1 MSKYTTELRYP
12 LEQRFKERYPDYE
25 GEPDPYT
32 VCQGGRDQLFDFYYP
47 INADDKERFE
57 INFCLHYYTRE
68 IGSETLGLFK
78 LRLMSRLNEI
88 IPKYNQLW
96 NQLAEMA
103 ELNIYDNI
111 NMVREYSY
119 GQTVEDDGHL
129 NKLGSENFQHGHV
142 ITKSGNKSQ
151 EYENFK
157 EEIVNEREGDDTTV
171 TTPTGKTKTGNSV
184 TERVSDTPMSTIDN
198 MTTVQSNMY
207 LTAAKITD
215 NDTTVEYTDGRK
227 DTEVT
232 TYDSTFTTTRTPTGK
247 QKEVYNNITETH
259 SGTDTTSF
267 TNRKDEN
274 YNMREFGGTDTE
286 EITGKNGGKSYAE
299 EMEKARKLFINVDQM
314 LIRELDKLFMQVW

>member
-119 GQTVEDDGHL
+119 GQTVEDDGHV
-129 NKLGSENFQHGHV
+129 NKLGSELLQHGHT
-142 ITKSGNKSQ
+142 ITKTGNKSQ
-151 EYENFK
+151 EYENFS
-157 EEIVNEREGDDTTV
+157 EVSETVRDGTDTTT

-227 DTEVT
+227 DTEET
-232 TYDSTFTTTRTPTGK
+232 EYDSTFTTTRTPTGK
-247 QKEVYNNITETH
+247 QKEVYNNLAETH

-267 TNRKDEN
+267 NNRKDEN